1 MVARMCHLAQESHLL
16 YRGSTRDL
24 HSRLVPTVHIS
35 CVPKRLSDSPTVTGI
50 LGFHRPGVVRTTGL
64 ALLEVYNPYLAVFA
78 ILSLATN
85 VSATSLIAYKAWCVP
100 VVLCARS
107 GLNCT
112 LAYYPTGNTDDS

>member
-1 MVARMCHLAQESHLL
+1 MMSPQWIIGDAIVWWRACVIWRKRVIYYIGLL
-16 YRGSTRDL
+16 LVTCTLGW
-24 HSRLVPTVHIS
+24 SRPSIIS
-35 CVPKRLSDSPTVTGI
+35 CLPNHLSDSPNVTGI

-100 VVLCARS
+100 
-107 GLNCT
+107 
-112 LAYYPTGNTDDS
+112 LAFSSPV